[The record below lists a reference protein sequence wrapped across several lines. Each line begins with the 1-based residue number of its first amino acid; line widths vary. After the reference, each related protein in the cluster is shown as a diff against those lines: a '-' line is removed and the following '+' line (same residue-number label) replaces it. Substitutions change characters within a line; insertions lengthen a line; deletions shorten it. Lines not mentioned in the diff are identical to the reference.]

1 MSPYKRALTGVS
13 VGIAISESE
22 DSGRLGFGSKEVN
35 QVTVDFSRE
44 LVGQGASVVFGHDW
58 RPDGVMHAV
67 ATAAAS
73 AQSLVEPSEPA
84 EPTEPPPSAA
94 TPTVRRRRPK
104 QLLRNYLPWPS
115 PPSLSR
121 DEREQLSA
129 SLYIEAVPLP
139 PSLKAYE
146 TVTLPGP
153 PEYPYLVARALTA
166 LRHRLVEE
174 TDARVCIG
182 GKEKKYTGRYPGIV
196 EEAWFAISVR
206 QPLYLVGA
214 FGGAT
219 QWVINALE
227 GGQPSTFY
235 RDNEMLNL
243 YTQHKLDNAPE
254 SAADR
259 EIAPARV
266 WSEFQSLKTAGL
278 AELNGLSIDENRRLF
293 ASSAIPT
300 AIELVLTGLGRLR
313 RAAKLGG

>member
-1 MSPYKRALTGVS
+1 MSPYTRALTGVS
-13 VGIAISESE
+13 VGISISESE

-67 ATAAAS
+67 ATAAAG
-73 AQSLVEPSEPA
+73 AQPLG
-84 EPTEPPPSAA
+84 EPTEPITSPQLGVPQ
-94 TPTVRRRRPK
+94 PRRRPK

-115 PPSLSR
+115 QPSLSR

-139 PSLKAYE
+139 PGLKAYE
-146 TVTLPGP
+146 TVTVPGP

-166 LRHRLVEE
+166 LRHRLIEE
-174 TDARVCIG
+174 TDARICIG
-182 GKEKKYTGRYPGIV
+182 GKEQKYTGRYPGIV
-196 EEAWFAISVR
+196 EEAMFAIAAQ

-219 QWVINALE
+219 QWVIDALE
-227 GGQPSTFY
+227 GGPSKPFF
-235 RDNEMLNL
+235 RDADMRDL
-243 YTQHKLDNAPE
+243 YQHHNLDNGPDA
-254 SAADR
+254 AADR
-259 EIAPARV
+259 EIEAEHL
-266 WSEFQSLKTAGL
+266 WYEFHSLTTSGL
-278 AELNGLSIDENRRLF
+278 ADLNGLSIDENRALF

-300 AIELVLTGLGRLR
+300 AIELVLVGLGRIR
-313 RAAKLGG
+313 RRRLTQ